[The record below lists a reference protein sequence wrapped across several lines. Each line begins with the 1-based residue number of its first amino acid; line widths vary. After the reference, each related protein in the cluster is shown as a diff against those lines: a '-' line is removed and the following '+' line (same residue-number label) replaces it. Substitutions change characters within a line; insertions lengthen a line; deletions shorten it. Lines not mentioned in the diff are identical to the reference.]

1 MTETT
6 RYPTPAPA
14 AAPGQ
19 RPDRPRPRSLRHGL
33 RRLSTG
39 LLIYGSIGLT
49 IAVIGLLA
57 LVWLGGRLSSLNER
71 VGVQVDS
78 LVTTLDRTATV
89 LDDAGASALS
99 FAVTLERTPP
109 TVRQAAATIGNMQAN
124 MRTVESQLSSLSI
137 FGQQPLGQVAGL
149 FGQMATDLEGLDTRL
164 GLIADDLTGNRDKLL
179 ANAASLKALGSQV
192 GAVADQLREGVIEDS
207 LADVTSVVTLL
218 ALLLAAWTAV
228 PAVGALGL
236 GWWLRRE
243 LGDEVERVEVA

>member
-14 AAPGQ
+14 RP
-19 RPDRPRPRSLRHGL
+19 PDRPRPRSLRHGL

-39 LLIYGSIGLT
+39 LLVYGAIGLT
-49 IAVIGLLA
+49 IAILGLLA
-57 LVWLGGRLSSLNER
+57 LVWVGGRLDAFNDR
-71 VGVQVDS
+71 VGVQVDA

-89 LDDAGASALS
+89 LDDAGDSALS

-137 FGQQPLGQVAGL
+137 LGQQPLGQVAGL

-164 GLIADDLTGNRDKLL
+164 GLIADDLAVNRDKLL
-179 ANAASLKALGSQV
+179 ANSASLKALGSQV
-192 GAVADQLREGVIEDS
+192 DAVADQLREGGIEDS
-207 LADVTSVVTLL
+207 LADVTAVVTLL
-218 ALLLAAWTAV
+218 AVLLAAWTAV

-243 LGDEVERVEVA
+243 LGDDVADADVVGAA